1 MVDSASHERAAR
13 PGRAWPRAGIAAL
26 LLGSLAVAGC
36 GTAATAARPAA
47 TATAPAAGPAELPVQ
62 ARVDAFA
69 TVAQR
74 LYHEEALGRPG
85 QLSAARIAGD
95 QKLLRA
101 LESGDPAAIRA
112 EALYQLFLPGKHV
125 VRLRVVKAGRTIVD
139 VGGAFV
145 SAAESHALTAPDGT
159 YLGRLDVS
167 MQDILGLTKLVERFT
182 GAGILVH
189 GQSGHVQASAPALV
203 NARVPASGQV
213 QIGGRTYV
221 ARSFDRT
228 GWGGE
233 PLRISILL
241 PG

>member
-1 MVDSASHERAAR
+1 
-13 PGRAWPRAGIAAL
+13 
-26 LLGSLAVAGC
+26 
-36 GTAATAARPAA
+36 
-47 TATAPAAGPAELPVQ
+47 VQ

-74 LYHEEALGRPG
+74 LYREEALGQPG
-85 QLSAARIAGD
+85 MLSAARIAGD

-101 LESGDPAAIRA
+101 LESGNRAAVRA
-112 EALYQLFLPGKHV
+112 EALYQLFLPAKHV

-145 SAAESHALTAPDGT
+145 AASESHELRAADGT

-167 MQDILGLTKLVERFT
+167 MQDLLGLTKLVERFT
-182 GAGILVH
+182 GAGIVVR
-189 GQSGHVQASAPALV
+189 GRSGHVEASAPALAH
-203 NARVPASGQV
+203 ARIPASGQV
-213 QIGGRTYV
+213 QIGGRTYL
-221 ARSFDRT
+221 ARSFDRA
-228 GWGGE
+228 GWTGE